1 MPPFGAK
8 VNCSRCESKPL
19 CLGTCREIPHS
30 KSKQSHLSFLRS
42 RKALPGRHFNL
53 QVGSLWRAD
62 TVKAST
68 AYLGLSTWPQDGRST
83 VQSLTIVPTPRFRA
97 AGQISGVKHSP
108 GRLSSATSHA
118 SKKDQNAKCRGSKAR
133 ISPSR
138 KSCVRAS
145 TCSVL
150 IHTTREHWANQ
161 LLDAQI
167 LILSCWPPVSPSLA
181 TEGIAVK

>member
-1 MPPFGAK
+1 MSRDPAQQKQTKPFIFLALSKGTAWTALRPS
-8 VNCSRCESKPL
+8 SRKPL
-19 CLGTCREIPHS
+19 ASRHYEGFHR
-30 KSKQSHLSFLRS
+30 LR
-42 RKALPGRHFNL
+42 
-53 QVGSLWRAD
+53 
-62 TVKAST
+62 
-68 AYLGLSTWPQDGRST
+68 GLSTWPQDGRST

-138 KSCVRAS
+138 ESCVRAS

-167 LILSCWPPVSPSLA
+167 LSCWPPVSPSLA